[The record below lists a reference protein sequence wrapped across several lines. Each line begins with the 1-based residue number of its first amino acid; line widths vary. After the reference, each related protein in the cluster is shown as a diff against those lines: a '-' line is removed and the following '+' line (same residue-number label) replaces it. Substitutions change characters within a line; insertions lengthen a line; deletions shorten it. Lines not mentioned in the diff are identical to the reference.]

1 MNKDTRKSRKM
12 KNNLHFNHW
21 LPKSLSKL
29 PGMRI
34 NAIVLF
40 YTAYFYQPE
49 EEVSERLLRHEK
61 EHIRQQEEE
70 GFLWFLINY
79 ISEFLI
85 NYVRYFSFQKAY
97 RNIIYEIEAR
107 KAERDI

>member
-1 MNKDTRKSRKM
+1 M
-12 KNNLHFNHW
+12 KFNHW
-21 LPKSLSKL
+21 LPKLLSKL

-49 EEVSERLLRHEK
+49 EKVSERLLRHEK

-70 GFLWFLINY
+70 GFFWFLIKY

-85 NYVRYFSFQKAY
+85 NYVRYFSFREAY
-97 RNIIYEIEAR
+97 LKISYEVEAR
-107 KAERDI
+107 RAERDF